1 MAGKISVECPSCLAK
16 LNLADSSK
24 LGKKI
29 RCPKCTEVF
38 TPEAPDDDED
48 FEDDIDD
55 EPKRGASK
63 KPSAGGAASK
73 GAKKGANKGGSSGGG
88 SNLPVIIGGAVGL
101 LALVGA
107 GLFFSGIFNSKPLPA
122 PPAMPSMTLAPPA
135 PVAPAPPPPPHISP
149 AEKVL
154 GSDER

>member
-38 TPEAPDDDED
+38 TPEASDDDEE
-48 FEDDIDD
+48 FDDEIED

-63 KPSAGGAASK
+63 KPSVGGAAASK
-73 GAKKGANKGGSSGGG
+73 GAKKGAKKGGASGGG
-88 SNLPVIIGGAVGL
+88 SNLPVIIGARIARTGGRRVI
-101 LALVGA
+101 
-107 GLFFSGIFNSKPLPA
+107 LFRDLQQ
-122 PPAMPSMTLAPPA
+122 
-135 PVAPAPPPPPHISP
+135 
-149 AEKVL
+149 
-154 GSDER
+154 